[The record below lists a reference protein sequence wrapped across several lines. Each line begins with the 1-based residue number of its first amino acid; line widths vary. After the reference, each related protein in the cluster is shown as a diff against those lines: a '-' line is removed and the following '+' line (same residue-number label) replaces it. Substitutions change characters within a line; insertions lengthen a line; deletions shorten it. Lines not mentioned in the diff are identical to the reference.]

1 VSGTTADTISAT
13 RELALAE
20 LEELQRDRRGLSLD
34 VISGDITATARLE
47 GIDLQIG
54 ALQARV
60 GLCDLAEQEHA
71 EREQAAAR
79 EAAEREQARL
89 ERDRDRLQGERDAA
103 LRGLQR
109 QAIATGR
116 AAAETCRLDDELQA
130 VHAQLGQ
137 STRGISGVVGD
148 LIYVHVKDESGI
160 EIEKVMAGSRAVL
173 LADYPLPDESAS
185 VEPAP
190 DPGTSASLAPP
201 ARSARTRSARSS
213 RPSSKRAAP
222 SATSPFASEC
232 RRVRFSGTGSTDR
245 EGLAQG
251 CDHP

>member
-190 DPGTSASLAPP
+190 DPGTQRQPGSACSICSHSQREELEAELE
-201 ARSARTRSARSS
+201 AGGTVRDVA
-213 RPSSKRAAP
+213 
-222 SATSPFASEC
+222 
-232 RRVRFSGTGSTDR
+232 VRFGVSKSALQR
-245 EGLAQG
+245 HRQ
-251 CDHP
+251 H